1 MDVSWIKQNYLNIYC
16 AFFAHMHVRF
26 WRLKWVTLY
35 KQNRPLKLQ
44 SNKRR
49 SHLNLEFTFKFHCW
63 CVDENVFKWNS
74 LTLVE
79 VRLFHFKKKLVCPT
93 SQEITLL
100 GHNCKRR
107 NKKFHSPFHALCI
120 DSALYISVLRN
131 TNGWRYHCCDCT
143 HRNDAHPLKTVTLNS
158 HDLTASSPGH
168 VRPGPMK

>member
-79 VRLFHFKKKLVCPT
+79 VRLFHLKKNLSVPLHKKSLYLVIIVREEIKNFIHHFMLFALTVPSTLAFSGTLMVDDITAAIAHTEMMPT
-93 SQEITLL
+93 
-100 GHNCKRR
+100 H
-107 NKKFHSPFHALCI
+107 
-120 DSALYISVLRN
+120 
-131 TNGWRYHCCDCT
+131 
-143 HRNDAHPLKTVTLNS
+143 
-158 HDLTASSPGH
+158 
-168 VRPGPMK
+168 